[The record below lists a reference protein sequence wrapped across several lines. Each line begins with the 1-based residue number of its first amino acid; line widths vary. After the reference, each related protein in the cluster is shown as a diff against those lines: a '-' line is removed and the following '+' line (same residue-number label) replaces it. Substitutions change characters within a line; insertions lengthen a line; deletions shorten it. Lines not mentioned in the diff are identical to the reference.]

1 MPNNSDIYKSFTV
14 KPCAAYEYPKG
25 KKLRDLSLLSTGD
38 LIPTDLEDVKRK
50 ISKDVTTITDL
61 TEWFLRHGEAYLEEV
76 KNSVINQ
83 NNELGRLLGISIPS
97 EIAEVSFTGTSG
109 KSR

>member
-25 KKLRDLSLLSTGD
+25 KKLQDLSSLSTEE
-38 LIPTDLEDVKRK
+38 LTPIDLEEVKCK

-61 TEWFLRHGEAYLEEV
+61 TEWFLGHGESYLEDV
-76 KNSVINQ
+76 KNSKINQ
-83 NNELGRLLGISIPS
+83 NNELGLSLIHI
-97 EIAEVSFTGTSG
+97 
-109 KSR
+109 

>member
-61 TEWFLRHGEAYLEEV
+61 TEWFPVSYTHLRAHET
-76 KNSVINQ
+76 
-83 NNELGRLLGISIPS
+83 GRNTT
-97 EIAEVSFTGTSG
+97 SFTTYSE
-109 KSR
+109 